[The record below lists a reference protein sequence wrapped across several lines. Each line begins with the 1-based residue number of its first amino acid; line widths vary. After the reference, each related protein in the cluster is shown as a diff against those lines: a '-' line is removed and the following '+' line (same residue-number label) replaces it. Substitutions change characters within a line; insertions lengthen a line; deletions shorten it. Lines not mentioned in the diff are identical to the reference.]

1 MHWSWINKMLFTQI
15 PTYKNVLIL
24 ILNLLNHIIYT
35 RYNYRSIVINF
46 TKLLLLHVINIISDL
61 LFIYLSNF
69 ILFNISS
76 PSIMIFLTSMTF
88 SSISSNYRF
97 LKFHF
102 YAFLIFKFLNFFS
115 FKLYLSI
122 NRDCS
127 DSFFSQSPRCIRFWS
142 R

>member
-35 RYNYRSIVINF
+35 RYNNRSTVINF
-46 TKLLLLHVINIISDL
+46 TKLWLHHVINIISDL

-69 ILFNISS
+69 ILFNILS
-76 PSIMIFLTSMTF
+76 PSIVTFLTSLTF
-88 SSISSNYRF
+88 SSISSNYHF

-102 YAFLIFKFLNFFS
+102 YAFLNFFFLVS
-115 FKLYLSI
+115 NNYIFQLIGTIAWVWTLHFYIGSLL
-122 NRDCS
+122 
-127 DSFFSQSPRCIRFWS
+127 FF
-142 R
+142 